1 MASPE
6 LLKTPTYMH
15 RRLLTEMLMECL
27 YKNIRINRVLV
38 VVDRVSTEVSMY
50 DGKLIEGRLRVLIE
64 GIDKVNQSR
73 V

>member
-1 MASPE
+1 
-6 LLKTPTYMH
+6 
-15 RRLLTEMLMECL
+15 MECL